1 MLIGKVFIAYRLEM
15 LKRYH
20 HVVGGLFRVID
31 ASVVGI
37 AWILSYWMRFYLP
50 IFEVTKGLPSFK
62 KYAALTPLVISVWVI
77 TFSCM
82 KVYQSQRMLRRT
94 QEMQLL
100 VKTHLAALLFF
111 ILLTYLFSEY
121 HYSRAVIGSFALIS
135 GFFLLVFRLFLRNLL
150 RALRLHGYNLKHILI
165 VGDGPSVE
173 ILLKKIRKFPE
184 LGLRVSGILTHETSD
199 LISLQGTPVLGHFQD
214 LQEILEKHKP
224 DQVLLALAR
233 HQYAELEK
241 ILTLLK
247 TETVHIQLLPD
258 ITEYITLGCEIE
270 DCDGLPLLTLNQ
282 SRLVGFPSIVKRST
296 DIVLSLL
303 GLILLSP
310 FLLAIS
316 LLIKCTSRGSI
327 LYRQERMGLDGIT
340 FHMIKF
346 RSMEEHAEKLSGAV
360 WASSSD
366 ARRTKF
372 GAFLRRTS
380 LDELPQLWNVL
391 LGEMSLVGPRP
402 ERPVFI
408 QKFKSE
414 IPHYML
420 RHKMKAGMTG
430 WAQIHGFRGNTS
442 LAKRIQ
448 YDLHYI
454 QNWSYFLDLKI
465 LVLTL
470 WKGFKNAY

>member
-1 MLIGKVFIAYRLEM
+1 M

-20 HVVGGLFRVID
+20 HIVGGLFRIID

-37 AWILSYWMRFYLP
+37 AWLLSYWVRFHLP
-50 IFEVTKGLPSFK
+50 ILEITKGLPSFR
-62 KYAALTPLVISVWVI
+62 KYAALGPLAVSLWLI
-77 TFSCM
+77 TFSSM

-94 QEMQLL
+94 QEIQLVL
-100 VKTHLAALLFF
+100 KAHFTAILFF
-111 ILLTYLFSEY
+111 ILITYLFSEY
-121 HYSRAVIGSFALIS
+121 HYSRIIIGSFALLS
-135 GFFLLVFRLFLRNLL
+135 GILLITLRLVLRNFLRFL
-150 RALRLHGYNLKHILI
+150 RVHGYNLRHILV
-165 VGDGPSVE
+165 VGDGPSVKP
-173 ILLKKIRKFPE
+173 LLEKIRKFPE
-184 LGLRVSGILTHETSD
+184 LGFKITGILTHETST
-199 LISLQGTPVLGHFQD
+199 LASFQGIEVLGHFGDIQK
-214 LQEILEKHKP
+214 ILEKYKP
-224 DQVLLALAR
+224 DQILLALAR
-233 HQYAELEK
+233 NQYTDLEK

-247 TETVHIQLLPD
+247 TENIHIQLIPD
-258 ITEYITLGCEIE
+258 VTEYITLGCEIE

-282 SRLVGFPSIVKRST
+282 SHLIGFSSILKRST
-296 DIVLSLL
+296 DIVLASL

-310 FLLAIS
+310 LLLLLS

-340 FHMIKF
+340 FSMLKF
-346 RSMEEHAEKLSGAV
+346 RSMQENAEQESGAV
-360 WASSSD
+360 WASASD
-366 ARRTKF
+366 TRRTKL
-372 GAFLRRTS
+372 GTFLRKTS

-391 LGEMSLVGPRP
+391 HGEMSLVGPRP
-402 ERPVFI
+402 ERPIFI

-454 QNWSYFLDLKI
+454 QHWSYFLDLKI